1 MDSNT
6 STPAGL
12 GAGPGATP
20 AGLERLPARLVGL
33 AAAVAELAADDPA
46 EFGDGQVAAEFQA
59 LRRLADQLDGVC
71 LRHLATVDARGA
83 AGAEHGVRAE
93 STAGWLRATLRMSP
107 ATAARQVRTARA
119 LYRGPLAVTAQAL
132 AAGEVSVEH
141 ATVLADTTHDLPPA
155 RVAEAEGVLV
165 DAARRLDPGRLRRLT
180 THLREVIDPDAAEN
194 RARARLE
201 RRGLW
206 LSATYDGMVA
216 VGGLLDPEA
225 GETVR
230 AALTPLA
237 RPTGPDDAR
246 GAAQRRADA
255 LAELARLGLQAGR
268 LPQTGGMR
276 PQVTVTVELASLLA
290 QHDVGGT
297 GGWGGILPVESVR
310 RLACDATLTRAI
322 VHRHPHHDGNAS
334 HDGAASG
341 GQVTTHGGHAALA
354 PGHGGHVTAGGPGWP
369 GAEGRASP
377 EDSGNGDGGLAARL
391 HHAMAL
397 LPPPL
402 GAPTQLLDLGRA
414 TRVVAPGLRRALAV
428 RDGGC
433 VAAGC
438 DRPAPWTDAHHL
450 VHWLAGGPTKVD
462 NLVLLCRSHHRAVHE
477 GGWRLDRTGG
487 RLALTPPAWRQA
499 LAPAT

>member
-201 RRGLW
+201 RRGCGCRPPTTAW
-206 LSATYDGMVA
+206 S
-216 VGGLLDPEA
+216 
-225 GETVR
+225 R
-230 AALTPLA
+230 WAACWTPRPA
-237 RPTGPDDAR
+237 RPSAPPWPLWPGPPAPTMP
-246 GAAQRRADA
+246 AAPPSGVR
-255 LAELARLGLQAGR
+255 
-268 LPQTGGMR
+268 T
-276 PQVTVTVELASLLA
+276 
-290 QHDVGGT
+290 
-297 GGWGGILPVESVR
+297 GWGSWPGWGC
-310 RLACDATLTRAI
+310 RLAWCRKL
-322 VHRHPHHDGNAS
+322 
-334 HDGAASG
+334 
-341 GQVTTHGGHAALA
+341 
-354 PGHGGHVTAGGPGWP
+354 
-369 GAEGRASP
+369 
-377 EDSGNGDGGLAARL
+377 
-391 HHAMAL
+391 
-397 LPPPL
+397 
-402 GAPTQLLDLGRA
+402 
-414 TRVVAPGLRRALAV
+414 
-428 RDGGC
+428 
-433 VAAGC
+433 AGC
-438 DRPAPWTDAHHL
+438 AR
-450 VHWLAGGPTKVD
+450 
-462 NLVLLCRSHHRAVHE
+462 R
-477 GGWRLDRTGG
+477 
-487 RLALTPPAWRQA
+487 
-499 LAPAT
+499 